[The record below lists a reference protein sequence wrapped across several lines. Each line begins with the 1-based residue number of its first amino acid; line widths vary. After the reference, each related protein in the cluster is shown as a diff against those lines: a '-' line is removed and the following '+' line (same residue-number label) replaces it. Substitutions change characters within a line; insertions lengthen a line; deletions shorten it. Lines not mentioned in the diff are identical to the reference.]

1 MNMKVWC
8 NMTIIKQTFPFY
20 GIILLISMSLG
31 LFYIFR
37 MLKKEGIKDKNIYLY
52 ILLYVLFAFVFGKFY
67 TMISS
72 NEYNLLKAGLSSYG
86 GLIGVILATI
96 IFELILPT
104 NKKLVKYVI
113 ISLPLTYG
121 IAKIG
126 CFIAG
131 CCYGIPYNGIFNV
144 VYKDGLNIPLFPV
157 QITETIVFIIIFI
170 ICNKLRNNKNIVY
183 ITAFISII
191 AKFLLDFFRYEHIDK
206 VLSTNQIFSLI
217 ILIILIIIYILKVK
231 FKKTN

>member
-1 MNMKVWC
+1 MV
-8 NMTIIKQTFPFY
+8 ISKQTFPFY

-52 ILLYVLFAFVFGKFY
+52 ILLYGTFAFVFGKLY
-67 TMISS
+67 TIVTS
-72 NEYNLLKAGLSSYG
+72 NFKYNMLNAGLSSYG
-86 GLIGVILATI
+86 GLIGVVLSCI

-104 NKKLVKYVI
+104 NKKIIKYTIV
-113 ISLPLTYG
+113 SLPLTYG

-144 VYKDGLNIPLFPV
+144 VYKDDLNISLFPV

-170 ICNKLRNNKNIVY
+170 ICNKLKNNKNIIY
-183 ITAFISII
+183 ITTFISVI
-191 AKFLLDFFRYEHIDK
+191 AKFLLDFLRYEHINK
-206 VLSTNQIFSLI
+206 ILTTNQIFSIFILVI
-217 ILIILIIIYILKVK
+217 ILLIVII
-231 FKKTN
+231 KKKIEKTK

>member
-8 NMTIIKQTFPFY
+8 KMVISKQTFPFY

-31 LFYIFR
+31 LSYIFR

-52 ILLYVLFAFVFGKFY
+52 ILLYGLFAFVFGKFY
-67 TMISS
+67 TMIYS
-72 NEYNLLKAGLSSYG
+72 NDYNILKAGLSSYG

-96 IFELILPT
+96 TFELILPT
-104 NKKLVKYVI
+104 NKKLIKYAI

-131 CCYGIPYNGIFNV
+131 CCYGIPYDGIFKV
-144 VYKDGLNIPLFPV
+144 IYIDDLNIGQFPI
-157 QITETIVFIIIFI
+157 QITETMVFIIIFL
-170 ICNKLRNNKNIVY
+170 ICNKLRNNKNIIY
-183 ITAFISII
+183 ITALISTI
-191 AKFLLDFFRYEHIDK
+191 AKFLLDFLRYEHLNKI
-206 VLSTNQIFSLI
+206 LTTNQIFSI
-217 ILIILIIIYILKVK
+217 IIVIVLIIIFIIRSKT
-231 FKKTN
+231 KKTN